1 MSLSTSV
8 EWTEPDGSTVSEL
21 VHVCGGSLIDERHIL
36 TAADCVRFKP
46 LTVILGVDNLT
57 DFSKNRRVVRTITN
71 ATNVPQYDSENSYYY
86 FNLAILTLNETVP
99 YNEFIR
105 PICIPDLNN
114 YRKLQTENSA
124 YFSCWSGRNKR
135 NGGDGEALSDSK
147 FFNPYK

>member
-8 EWTEPDGSTVSEL
+8 EWTEQDGSTVSEL

-36 TAADCVRFKP
+36 TAADCVRFEP

-57 DFSKNRRVVRTITN
+57 DFSENRRVVRTITN
-71 ATNVPQYDSENSYYY
+71 ANFSNKYESEKSYYY
-86 FNLAILTLNETVP
+86 FNLAILTLNETVT

-105 PICIPDLNN
+105 PICIPSLKN

-147 FFNPYK
+147 FLIF